1 MEFKN
6 ATMADFDVAFD
17 YIEKLW
23 TYNTYD
29 KEVIRKVYADVLADE
44 NSFAFFL
51 MDGDEY
57 HGFCHG
63 AYFNTFWLSGMT
75 CYVSSIITNEDE
87 RGKGNGVKLMDHAKE
102 LAKERGCK
110 ALVLDSGMPRTQ
122 AARAVDATLAAI
134 AEALKNDEKVQ
145 LIGFGA
151 FETKVR
157 PARKGRNPHT
167 GETLDIPAG
176 RSVGFKPGSLLRAA
190 PEE

>member
-29 KEVIRKVYADVLADE
+29 KEV
-44 NSFAFFL
+44 AFFL
-51 MDGDEY
+51 MDGDQY

-87 RGKGNGVKLMDHAKE
+87 RGQGNGVKLMDHAKE
-102 LAKERGCK
+102 LAKARGCK

-122 AARAVDATLAAI
+122 AHRFYEI
-134 AEALKNDEKVQ
+134 YGFEKSCY
-145 LIGFGA
+145 GFDYY
-151 FETKVR
+151 
-157 PARKGRNPHT
+157 
-167 GETLDIPAG
+167 L
-176 RSVGFKPGSLLRAA
+176 
-190 PEE
+190 

>member
-1 MEFKN
+1 MDGKQTPGEKMLKKAPYGAIMKAANQFRMEESFMEFKN

-122 AARAVDATLAAI
+122 AHRFYEI
-134 AEALKNDEKVQ
+134 YGFEKSCY
-145 LIGFGA
+145 GFDYY
-151 FETKVR
+151 
-157 PARKGRNPHT
+157 
-167 GETLDIPAG
+167 L
-176 RSVGFKPGSLLRAA
+176 
-190 PEE
+190 

>member
-1 MEFKN
+1 MEFKT

-51 MDGDEY
+51 MDGDTY

-87 RGKGNGVKLMDHAKE
+87 RGKGCGVKLMDHAKE
-102 LAKERGCK
+102 LA
-110 ALVLDSGMPRTQ
+110 Q
-122 AARAVDATLAAI
+122 AIQKGD
-134 AEALKNDEKVQ
+134 
-145 LIGFGA
+145 IG
-151 FETKVR
+151 
-157 PARKGRNPHT
+157 
-167 GETLDIPAG
+167 
-176 RSVGFKPGSLLRAA
+176 
-190 PEE
+190 

>member
-1 MEFKN
+1 MEFKT

-51 MDGDEY
+51 MDGDTY

-87 RGKGNGVKLMDHAKE
+87 RGKGCGVKLMT
-102 LAKERGCK
+102 
-110 ALVLDSGMPRTQ
+110 SPRNWPRPE
-122 AARAVDATLAAI
+122 AARPWCWTPYAPD
-134 AEALKNDEKVQ
+134 
-145 LIGFGA
+145 
-151 FETKVR
+151 
-157 PARKGRNPHT
+157 
-167 GETLDIPAG
+167 
-176 RSVGFKPGSLLRAA
+176 PGPPVL
-190 PEE
+190 

>member
-1 MEFKN
+1 MEFKT

-51 MDGDEY
+51 MDGDTY

-87 RGKGNGVKLMDHAKE
+87 RGKGCGIKLMDHA
-102 LAKERGCK
+102 R
-110 ALVLDSGMPRTQ
+110 SWPRPE
-122 AARAVDATLAAI
+122 AARPWCWTPACPGPRPTASMRSTV
-134 AEALKNDEKVQ
+134 LK
-145 LIGFGA
+145 
-151 FETKVR
+151 
-157 PARKGRNPHT
+157 
-167 GETLDIPAG
+167 
-176 RSVGFKPGSLLRAA
+176 RAA
-190 PEE
+190 MASTIIWNPEQDE